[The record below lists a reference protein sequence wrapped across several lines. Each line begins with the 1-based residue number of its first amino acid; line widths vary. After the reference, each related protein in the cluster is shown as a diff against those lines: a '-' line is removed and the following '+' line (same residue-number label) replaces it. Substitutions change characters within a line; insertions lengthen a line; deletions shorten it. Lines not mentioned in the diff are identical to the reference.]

1 MGKKTWLSIHPI
13 NFSSDKMVHT
23 YVRSSTLHVGEILH
37 FKHAPISAVNRMAT
51 RVIREKI
58 TTTKQQSGVF
68 FIAAVRKW
76 EILAATE
83 VKVNGSKKKKKKKK
97 KASRNTCDI
106 SSIKCVARKCHVVG
120 EQNGEENLAFKLQ
133 RTAKEYAAKRRIYK
147 RPDQQKHT
155 LSRRI
160 QCVY

>member
-37 FKHAPISAVNRMAT
+37 FKHAPISAVNRMAS

-83 VKVNGSKKKKKKKK
+83 VKVNGSKKK
-97 KASRNTCDI
+97 NVG
-106 SSIKCVARKCHVVG
+106 SIKDLTSKNIHWVDEFSVSTKKIWVFMHPRNFGSHATVRPSVRITGLPMWIDLFLTLCGAC
-120 EQNGEENLAFKLQ
+120 NLCL
-133 RTAKEYAAKRRIYK
+133 TWW
-147 RPDQQKHT
+147 
-155 LSRRI
+155 
-160 QCVY
+160 